1 MTIYL
6 SSVDALIGC
15 SMAGRCLDMIYSC
28 CCKRRGCASYDTRW
42 TLFFLHCGAFSY
54 LHDGDFEATQ
64 SDIGRGGTCFG
75 ASAVLSAPATSS
87 LAHGWPRSRD
97 YVARVLAQPSGT
109 RLRTAASVF
118 HDLDFGVRVRE
129 CAASSRPGG
138 RGRPIG
144 WYRGPVTR
152 RPRSGSYATCP

>member
-15 SMAGRCLDMIYSC
+15 SMAGRCLGMTYSC

-64 SDIGRGGTCFG
+64 SDIERGGTCFG

-97 YVARVLAQPSGT
+97 CVARVLAQQNV
-109 RLRTAASVF
+109 LATAYS
-118 HDLDFGVRVRE
+118 HDDEHSLYHIGST
-129 CAASSRPGG
+129 CSS
-138 RGRPIG
+138 
-144 WYRGPVTR
+144 
-152 RPRSGSYATCP
+152 TCMGISTVGIPMR

>member
-42 TLFFLHCGAFSY
+42 TLFLLRCGAFSY

-64 SDIGRGGTCFG
+64 SDIGRGGTCFS

-97 YVARVLAQPSGT
+97 CVARVLAQQN
-109 RLRTAASVF
+109 VF
-118 HDLDFGVRVRE
+118 EPQL
-129 CAASSRPGG
+129 ASSMTSTLACACASALQVHDPAVGAGREGG
-138 RGRPIG
+138 IE
-144 WYRGPVTR
+144 VL
-152 RPRSGSYATCP
+152 